1 MVTLDGWTLFRVR
14 KVAFGI
20 VERMASA
27 RVLYMPASKQFWSA
41 MAREFDNAG
50 YSPVLWMGDWRH
62 DDFGRREFPDCEI
75 LPIKSFHTTL
85 SAKPVAHVPDAAI
98 LTSREFLQL
107 KNQAIKLMDRQDET
121 RFFGRQERDA
131 HFYSMFNHLYS
142 SIVEHRVE
150 LLVAGEAP
158 HHTAQLIA
166 YRICEMLGI
175 PTYHLVMNTMVP
187 LLQVNRSIVGD
198 PIPVVDGVDVSAHL
212 TEIAKTFA
220 TYAEGI
226 PTPVYMSNQA
236 RYDNSLAFL
245 RRTIRYWAVIVAI
258 RIRELFP
265 SLIPPTNDTG
275 VRARYPFEKSRRRW
289 LTPFRVESLR
299 RHLVAE
305 YESLAERIDLTAE
318 GTPPFVYFPMPF
330 EPERTSLPDGGDY
343 YDAMEALCALRAY
356 LPPDVHIFVK
366 EHPSQFSRMLAGH
379 KGRSQLSYRVIAN
392 LPNVHLVDLSV
403 PSPSLVEHSQFV
415 AAISGTAALEAALV
429 GNKGVVFGRP
439 WFSRLPGVSV
449 FDELPAYEQF
459 VITTGVDLNA
469 ITAAATTRLTG
480 FVYPG
485 TISVSQRAYMN
496 QLFGDRIPELVNDDE
511 TARIT
516 VATITADFAATTST
530 RGGRS

>member
-1 MVTLDGWTLFRVR
+1 MPHIRVR
-14 KVAFGI
+14 KTPFGI

-27 RVLYMPASKQFWSA
+27 RVLYMPASKQFWSS
-41 MAREFDNAG
+41 MAHEFSAAG
-50 YSPVLWMGDWRH
+50 FSPVLWMGDWRH
-62 DDFGRREFPDCEI
+62 DEFARREFPDCEV
-75 LPIKSFHTTL
+75 LPIRSFHTTL
-85 SAKPVAHVPDAAI
+85 SSKVVTHVPNAEF

-121 RFFGRQERDA
+121 RFLGRQERDA

-142 SIVEHRVE
+142 SIVEHGVE
-150 LLVAGEAP
+150 VLVAGEAP

-198 PIPVVDGVDVSAHL
+198 PIPVVGPVDVAAHL
-212 TEIAKTFA
+212 AEIGKAFA
-220 TYAEGI
+220 TYRDGI
-226 PTPVYMSNQA
+226 PTPVYMTNQA

-258 RIRELFP
+258 RIRQLFP
-265 SLIPPTNDTG
+265 RLIPPTNDTG
-275 VRARYPFEKSRRRW
+275 IRARYPFEKSRRRW

-299 RHLVAE
+299 THLIAE
-305 YESLAERIDLTAE
+305 YESLAEKIDVTAAD
-318 GTPPFVYFPMPF
+318 TPRFVYFPMPF

-356 LPPDVHIFVK
+356 LPDEIHIFVK

-392 LPNVHLVDLSV
+392 LPNVHLVEMSV
-403 PSPSLVEHSQFV
+403 ASPSLVENSEFV
-415 AAISGTAALEAALV
+415 AAISGTAALEAALI
-429 GNKGVVFGRP
+429 GRKGVVFGRP
-439 WFSRLPGVSV
+439 WFARLPGVSV
-449 FDELPAYEQF
+449 FDELPAFDRFANVSGSDLQT
-459 VITTGVDLNA
+459 ITEAVSTLLPGYV
-469 ITAAATTRLTG
+469 
-480 FVYPG
+480 FPG

-496 QLFGDRIPELVNDDE
+496 QLFGDRIPELVDDNE
-511 TARIT
+511 TARTT
-516 VATITADFAATTST
+516 VDTITADFESIRTS